1 MVTPFHNSW
10 LDEFTDSVPEPP
22 VVEITIPEPAEVE
35 TTKSSAL
42 VVIYGYGVGVELIK
56 FICGVVRDVVAFKF
70 IILAVSGAVGTRAT
84 EPSGEDKNNPA
95 FEAVPTVRLFDAVDR
110 LGD

>member
-42 VVIYGYGVGVELIK
+42 V
-56 FICGVVRDVVAFKF
+56 
-70 IILAVSGAVGTRAT
+70 
-84 EPSGEDKNNPA
+84 
-95 FEAVPTVRLFDAVDR
+95 
-110 LGD
+110 